1 MKNEL
6 LLTILEEISKLQ
18 SMRAWRIDK
27 ILVSHDIF
35 NGHIAWG
42 ASKFCLILP
51 DVDFVI
57 KWDNN
62 AESSDSL
69 KEVEVY
75 KDAVN
80 CNLDYFFPKTEEY
93 AEFNGYI
100 FIKQEKIDYPAD
112 KVNWKDTCRYKK
124 IARTV
129 SPKIIQKMNNEI
141 QIAEY
146 SDYSRV
152 LDNLWA
158 GVVISLYG
166 KAQAKAL
173 CDFIRKHSITDLH
186 RSNIGYKNHRP
197 IILDFCGYYGG

>member
-1 MKNEL
+1 MENKL
-6 LLTILEEISKLQ
+6 LLTVLEEISKLK
-18 SMRAWRIDK
+18 SMRAWRIDQ
-27 ILVSHDIF
+27 ILANHGIL
-35 NGHIAWG
+35 NGRVAWG

-51 DVDFVI
+51 DIDFVI

-62 AESSDSL
+62 TDSCDSA

-80 CNLDYFFPKTEEY
+80 CNLDYFFPKTEKY

-100 FIKQEKIDYPAD
+100 FIKQEKIDYSAND
-112 KVNWKDTCRYKK
+112 VNWKDTCRYRK

-129 SPKIIQKMNNEI
+129 SPKIIQKMNSGV

-146 SDYSRV
+146 SGYSRA
-152 LDNLWA
+152 LDDLWA

-166 KAQAKAL
+166 KVQAKAL

-197 IILDFCGYYGG
+197 IILDFCGYYGS